1 MPIKLHWFLPTAGD
15 SRNIAAASAD
25 DHHRPASLD
34 YLAAVARAAED
45 NNFHAVLT
53 PAGTWCEDAW
63 VETAALIPQTKR
75 LKFLIAFR
83 PGLVSPT
90 LTAQQAATFQ
100 RASGGRL
107 LVNIVT
113 GGEDLEQRRFG
124 DFLSKDERYARTAEF
139 LQIVRGAWSGE
150 PFDFDGE
157 HYTVEGAQ
165 VHTPPEPEP
174 EIYFGGASP
183 AAEVVAAKHSD
194 VYLTWGEPPERV
206 RERVERLREK
216 AAAEGRELRFGIRL
230 HAISR
235 DRSEDAWAE
244 TDRLIKVLDPATV
257 KAFMDAQKFS
267 QSEGQRRMTEL
278 HGGRIDRKG
287 LVVSPNL
294 WAGVGLVRAG
304 AGTALVGSHEE
315 VAERIAEYHEIGFDE
330 FILSGHPH
338 VEEAYWVGEGVAPIL
353 RKAGLLEDPVD
364 SDGASLAPQRSE
376 GPSYV
381 ARPRSGEKLAAV
393 ERNG

>member
-15 SRNIAAASAD
+15 SRNIAAAGAD
-25 DHHRPASLD
+25 DHHRPASFE
-34 YLAAVARAAED
+34 YLTQVARAAEE

-63 VETAALIPQTKR
+63 IETSALLPRTSR
-75 LKFLIAFR
+75 LKFLVAFR
-83 PGLVSPT
+83 PGLASPT
-90 LTAQQAATFQ
+90 LVAQQAATYQ
-100 RASGGRL
+100 RVSGGRL

-124 DFLSKDERYARTAEF
+124 DHLSKDERYARTDEF
-139 LQIVRGAWSGE
+139 LQIVKGAWSGN
-150 PFDFDGE
+150 PFNFKGE
-157 HYTVEGAQ
+157 HYDVVGAT
-165 VHTPPEPEP
+165 VHTPPSPVP

-183 AAEVVAAKHSD
+183 AAEGVAARHSD
-194 VYLTWGEPPERV
+194 VYLTWGEPPAQV
-206 RERVERLREK
+206 RERVERMREK

-235 DRSEDAWAE
+235 DRAEDAWAE
-244 TDRLIKVLDPATV
+244 TDRLLEALDPKVVQT
-257 KAFMDAQKFS
+257 FMDAQRFS

-278 HGGRIDRKG
+278 HGGRIDREG
-287 LVVSPNL
+287 LIVSPNL

-315 VAERIAEYHEIGFDE
+315 VAERILEYHEIGFDE

-353 RKAGLLEDPVD
+353 RREGVLEDP
-364 SDGASLAPQRSE
+364 AQAEYAPTAPQRSE

-381 ARPRSGEKLAAV
+381 ARPREPAPV